1 MGAKCCKP
9 ESYDLGDIV
18 KKIFQLEVK
27 SSIMHLFTKK
37 FDEESLDTTTD
48 GKSGFSM
55 KNPAAA
61 IKAAAEKKAKEV

>member
-18 KKIFQLEVK
+18 KKNIP
-27 SSIMHLFTKK
+27 IGGKK
-37 FDEESLDTTTD
+37 FDEESLDATTD
-48 GKSGFSM
+48 GKSGFNM

-61 IKAAAEKKAKEV
+61 IKAAAEKKAKEL

>member
-27 SSIMHLFTKK
+27 SLTKNLSTQPQMENQ
-37 FDEESLDTTTD
+37 DL
-48 GKSGFSM
+48 
-55 KNPAAA
+55 
-61 IKAAAEKKAKEV
+61 V

>member
-18 KKIFQLEVK
+18 KKNIP
-27 SSIMHLFTKK
+27 IGGKK
-37 FDEESLDTTTD
+37 FDEESLDTITD
-48 GKSGFSM
+48 VKSGFGM
-55 KNPAAA
+55 KNPAP

>member
-18 KKIFQLEVK
+18 KKNIP
-27 SSIMHLFTKK
+27 IGGKK
-37 FDEESLDTTTD
+37 FDEESLDTITD
-48 GKSGFSM
+48 VKSGFGM
-55 KNPAAA
+55 KNPAA